1 MERGPAVF
9 WSAWSFVPQNP
20 IHRGLQIFGNQVRLP
35 GPGLRVPGKIAEAV
49 ASFHENS
56 FCTCVEGEFHVA
68 VAIADNERAL
78 QVEAKSPRRAMQH
91 AWIRLAAVAVVRL
104 IVRATINRSG
114 RRAAWREIPF
124 HLIVKVLR

>member
-1 MERGPAVF
+1 MEREPTVF

-20 IHRGLQIFGNQVRLP
+20 IHRSLQIFGNQVRLP

-49 ASFHENS
+49 ARFHEN
-56 FCTCVEGEFHVA
+56 CLCARVEGEFHVA
-68 VAIADNERAL
+68 VAIADYERPL

-104 IVRATINRSG
+104 IVRTIINRIEM
-114 RRAAWREIPF
+114 RAELGQF
-124 HLIVKVLR
+124 